1 MTTPTTEPPGVS
13 VVSRDGSPPAVNGRR
28 DLTHGSWEPA
38 PAGVPATRST
48 YLDYLPGLYQ
58 ESEFLGR
65 FLLIFEHIL
74 SPIDRTIGNVS
85 HFFDPDLAPAEML
98 PWLASWLGVVLDV
111 RVPEERRRD
120 LVRAVNQGPTT
131 HVDATGAI
139 EARYDAPFPASVP
152 VSPALLEG
160 PPTLF
165 VRFGDTPLVLLLTGV
180 VGAQLIARRRRRS
193 RTPQNTASVR
203 SRRKDA
209 QPVPEPVA
217 ETMGSRAH

>member
-13 VVSRDGSPPAVNGRR
+13 VVSRDGSPPAANGRR

-120 LVRAVNQGPTT
+120 LVRAAPELYRWRGTKRGLREYLRLYTGIEPEITEPSLSEIASTRQLAFRFTVRMALPAGSPVEQSYIESII
-131 HVDATGAI
+131 DA
-139 EARYDAPFPASVP
+139 EKPAF
-152 VSPALLEG
+152 AACTLEV
-160 PPTLF
+160 
-165 VRFGDTPLVLLLTGV
+165 VRG
-180 VGAQLIARRRRRS
+180 
-193 RTPQNTASVR
+193 
-203 SRRKDA
+203 
-209 QPVPEPVA
+209 
-217 ETMGSRAH
+217 

>member
-120 LVRAVNQGPTT
+120 LVRAAPELYRWRGTKRGLREYLRLYTGIEPEITEPSLSEIASNRQLAFRFTVRMALPAGSPVEQSYIESII
-131 HVDATGAI
+131 DA
-139 EARYDAPFPASVP
+139 EKPAF
-152 VSPALLEG
+152 AACTLEV
-160 PPTLF
+160 
-165 VRFGDTPLVLLLTGV
+165 VRG
-180 VGAQLIARRRRRS
+180 
-193 RTPQNTASVR
+193 
-203 SRRKDA
+203 
-209 QPVPEPVA
+209 
-217 ETMGSRAH
+217 

>member
-120 LVRAVNQGPTT
+120 LVRAAPELYRWRGTKRGLREYLRLYTGIEPEITEPSLSEIASTRQLAFRFTVRMALPAGSPVEQSYIESII
-131 HVDATGAI
+131 DA
-139 EARYDAPFPASVP
+139 EKPAF
-152 VSPALLEG
+152 AACTLEV
-160 PPTLF
+160 
-165 VRFGDTPLVLLLTGV
+165 VRG
-180 VGAQLIARRRRRS
+180 
-193 RTPQNTASVR
+193 
-203 SRRKDA
+203 
-209 QPVPEPVA
+209 
-217 ETMGSRAH
+217 